1 MRRSHALQL
10 LGAIIVFLVIV
21 LVLLF
26 GSYAQAASNN
36 DSVQSASI
44 LAMAA
49 LGGSF
54 GGTTLFWLLFQ
65 CDFAR
70 RKKMRHMN
78 ERIEKLEEAQK
89 DDATKSLETNLKE
102 YIKKTINNA
111 VKEIKNPKSEE
122 AQKDDATKS
131 LETNLKEYIKETID
145 NAVKKINNPKSAD
158 DKTTSSNKES
168 KSGDNDKT

>member
-78 ERIEKLEEAQK
+78 ERIEKLE
-89 DDATKSLETNLKE
+89 KSDTIKNLETNIKE
-102 YIKKTINNA
+102 YIKDYI
-111 VKEIKNPKSEE
+111 EP
-122 AQKDDATKS
+122 
-131 LETNLKEYIKETID
+131 TNKYIEQTID
-145 NAVKKINNPKSAD
+145 SAVKKINNPKSAD
-158 DKTTSSNKES
+158 DKTISSNEESKPGKES
-168 KSGDNDKT
+168 KPGDDDKN

>member
-21 LVLLF
+21 SLLLF

-44 LAMAA
+44 LAIAT

-78 ERIEKLEEAQK
+78 ERIEKLE
-89 DDATKSLETNLKE
+89 KSDTIKNLETDIKK
-102 YIKKTINNA
+102 YIKDCTKQTTDDTRQATDNAVKEMKKYIKQTIDNA
-111 VKEIKNPKSEE
+111 VKEIKNPKS
-122 AQKDDATKS
+122 
-131 LETNLKEYIKETID
+131 
-145 NAVKKINNPKSAD
+145 AD
-158 DKTTSSNKES
+158 DKITSSNEES
-168 KSGDNDKT
+168 KSGKESKPGDDDKN